1 VVYIYNP
8 STNEA
13 KAGVQGLGYI
23 SNTLS
28 KKKKKERKKEKRRK
42 EGASKKKEGRKK
54 ERKERICN

>member
-28 KKKKKERKKEKRRK
+28 KKKKK
-42 EGASKKKEGRKK
+42 KKEGKKRKA
-54 ERKERICN
+54 RQSRHR